1 MVSEPELSEQES
13 QDNLQNEQ
21 EADNTATG
29 GLSYSITDQT
39 WGEIFRRP
47 AF

>member
-21 EADNTATG
+21 ESENTTTG
-29 GLSYSITDQT
+29 GLSYSITYWSDLE
-39 WGEIFRRP
+39 WNI
-47 AF
+47 